1 MAPLNRS
8 DTNRDILSKNNLLGK
23 RNFLPGVSKS
33 ACRAILRK
41 AWERGYGVAQLF
53 WQFLIYSFLGFVLEV
68 IFARVTRAGK
78 QDRKCMLFL
87 PLCPVYGLGA
97 LLIVHLPAT
106 VRSRPV
112 LLFLLGALAATAV
125 EYFMDW
131 FYEKALGVRFWDYS
145 ALRWNLNGR
154 VCLLFS
160 GFWGLLALGL
170 VAWVHPAVARWTA
183 AIPSVW
189 TLPVLLFFLLD
200 TVFTVYLL
208 RSTGRTASLRWYD
221 RFRRL
226 PRRQSQ

>member
-1 MAPLNRS
+1 M
-8 DTNRDILSKNNLLGK
+8 
-23 RNFLPGVSKS
+23 
-33 ACRAILRK
+33 
-41 AWERGYGVAQLF
+41 AQLF

-97 LLIVHLPAT
+97 LLIVHLPANL
-106 VRSRPV
+106 RSRPV
-112 LLFLLGALAATAV
+112 LLFLLGALAATAA

-160 GFWGLLALGL
+160 GFWGLLTLAL
-170 VAWVHPAVARWTA
+170 VAWVHPMVERWTA
-183 AIPSVW
+183 AVPAAW

-200 TVFTVYLL
+200 TAFTVYLL
-208 RSTGRTASLRWYD
+208 RSTKRTASLRWYD
-221 RFRRL
+221 RFLRL
-226 PRRQSQ
+226 YRRQSQ